1 MEGVPSYDAML
12 AAAHELRV
20 QREREKELINQR
32 QDEEA
37 ALSHR
42 DQRLQRL
49 LQQLKDL
56 RQASVGASP
65 QGKSTYKFFPSEI
78 YFVRI
83 ILASLF
89 LFLGLLQRLEEE
101 TSVNTYIAK
110 QKLPREIEAREQEV
124 AIMSAVIA
132 EPTMGRSDLDEL
144 NAKVREW
151 GFVQKYSLHYLF
163 IDIEKK
169 IFFF

>member
-49 LQQLKDL
+49 QQQLKDL

-65 QGKSTYKFFPSEI
+65 QGKSI
-78 YFVRI
+78 
-83 ILASLF
+83 
-89 LFLGLLQRLEEE
+89 
-101 TSVNTYIAK
+101 
-110 QKLPREIEAREQEV
+110 
-124 AIMSAVIA
+124 
-132 EPTMGRSDLDEL
+132 
-144 NAKVREW
+144 
-151 GFVQKYSLHYLF
+151 
-163 IDIEKK
+163 
-169 IFFF
+169 